1 MMFIN
6 LTEKEKEGKYAELI
20 EYANKIKNAALKK
33 CLFKNIK

>member
-20 EYANKIKNAALKK
+20 EYANKIKNEALKNA
-33 CLFKNIK
+33 CNV